1 MSSRLGGLKPRE
13 VLRALRNA
21 GFEVHHITG
30 SHYVLKNRQ
39 RTGLRV
45 TLPWHGR
52 DLKAGTLMAIIEQ
65 AGLTVEQ
72 FKKLLQS

>member
-39 RTGLRV
+39 RPELRV

-52 DLKAGTLMAIIEQ
+52 DLKTGTLLAIIEQ
-65 AGLTVEQ
+65 AGLTVDK
-72 FKKLLQS
+72 FKSFL